1 MTLHSVSYGNGNT
14 PLVLLGSLGSSVK
27 MWLSQL
33 DHFSASREVIA
44 VDLPGH
50 GASGTVAPSIA
61 SFATAILDI
70 LPEKFDLMGL
80 SLGGAISQQIALE
93 HPDRVRKLVLVST
106 APKFGEPDAWI
117 QKAADVRA
125 GKLDEF
131 SHGTLERWFSP
142 TWRFAHPAS
151 YEYWRQMVSTSPAE
165 GYALACE
172 ALSGF
177 NNTSLES
184 IQVPTLIVAGEQ
196 DTSTPP
202 SVVQT
207 LQAIPGSRYEEF
219 SPAAHLLNVERAAE
233 FNQLVDE
240 FLGSSVHA
248 LASNAHCC
256 QK

>member
-1 MTLHSVSYGNGNT
+1 MTLHTVTYGSSSET

-27 MWLSQL
+27 MWLPQL
-33 DHFSASREVIA
+33 DHFSASRQVVA

-50 GASGTVAPSIA
+50 GLSDTVAPSVE
-61 SFATAILDI
+61 SFATAILNT
-70 LPEKFDLMGL
+70 LPFEQFDLMGL
-80 SLGGAISQQIALE
+80 SLGGALAQHIALN
-93 HPDRVRKLVLVST
+93 HPDRVRRLVLVST
-106 APKFGEPDAWI
+106 APKFGESDAWI

-142 TWRFAHPAS
+142 TWRASHPAS
-151 YEYWRQMVSTSPAE
+151 YEYWRQMVSGSPAE

-177 NNTSLES
+177 HNTSLES
-184 IQVPTLIVAGEQ
+184 ITVPTLIVAGEQ

-233 FNQLVDE
+233 FNALVEE
-240 FLGSSVHA
+240 FLG
-248 LASNAHCC
+248 
-256 QK
+256 